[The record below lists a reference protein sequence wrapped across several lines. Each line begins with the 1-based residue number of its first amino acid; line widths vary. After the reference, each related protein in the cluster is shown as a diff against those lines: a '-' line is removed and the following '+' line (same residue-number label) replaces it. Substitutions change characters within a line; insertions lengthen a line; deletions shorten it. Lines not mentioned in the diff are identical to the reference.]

1 MSRIFEIIFELYIR
15 RRLFIGL
22 LLQKNLLH
30 TIIGITNARA
40 MHYGSASEGGLD
52 SLMIIA
58 ERLRTLRRERN
69 LSKRELV
76 GLLPINYSTYA
87 NYESGFREPNSE
99 VLQMLARHFNV
110 SIDYLMGMTENRRKA
125 DEVAILTDAEHEH
138 ILQYRQLD
146 AHGKGL
152 LDVVLNKELERINF
166 LGAKAGGANKY
177 VDDQWVTLNVYHQQA
192 SAGLGS
198 YLTDDSDTAFEVM
211 RFMATP
217 VSQKADFCVKIKGD
231 SMEPKI
237 CDGDIVFVKAA
248 PKVEPDNVGIFVY
261 DGEAYCK
268 RLRIDIKKGTIFLE
282 SLNKSYA
289 AKQVTQPEFL
299 RTVGLVIGIAE

>member
-1 MSRIFEIIFELYIR
+1 
-15 RRLFIGL
+15 
-22 LLQKNLLH
+22 
-30 TIIGITNARA
+30 
-40 MHYGSASEGGLD
+40 
-52 SLMIIA
+52 MIIA
-58 ERLRTLRRERN
+58 ERLRTLRREKN

-99 VLQMLARHFNV
+99 VLQMLARHFGV

-125 DEVAILTDAEHEH
+125 DEIAVLTNEEH
-138 ILQYRQLD
+138 IHITQYRQLD

-152 LDVVLNKELERINF
+152 IEVVMSKELERINF
-166 LGAKAGGANKY
+166 LGANVQGGSSQ
-177 VDDQWVTLNVYHQQA
+177 DDQWVTLKVYQQQA

-198 YLTDDSDTAFEVM
+198 YLTDDSDTDFEVM
-211 RFMATP
+211 RFVATP
-217 VSQKADFCVKIKGD
+217 VSQKADFCVKIRGD

-237 CDGDIVFVKAA
+237 CDGDIVFVKAV
-248 PKVEPDNVGIFVY
+248 PKVEPDNVGIFIY

-268 RLRIDIKKGTIFLE
+268 RLRIDNKKSAIYLE

-289 AKQVTQPEFL
+289 PKQVNQPEYL

>member
-1 MSRIFEIIFELYIR
+1 MEVKG
-15 RRLFIGL
+15 RL
-22 LLQKNLLH
+22 
-30 TIIGITNARA
+30 
-40 MHYGSASEGGLD
+40 MV
-52 SLMIIA
+52 IA
-58 ERLRTLRRERN
+58 ERLRILRREKN

-76 GLLPINYSTYA
+76 TMLPINYSTYA

-99 VLQMLARHFNV
+99 VLQMLARHFGV

-125 DEVAILTDAEHEH
+125 DEVAILTDTEHNH
-138 ILQYRQLD
+138 IAQYRQLD
-146 AHGKGL
+146 AHGKDL
-152 LDVVLNKELERINF
+152 IDVVMSKELERVNF
-166 LGAKAGGANKY
+166 LGAKAQGTTKQM
-177 VDDQWVTLNVYHQQA
+177 DDQWVTLHVYQQRA

-198 YLTDDSDTAFEVM
+198 YLTDDSDTDFEVM

-217 VSQKADFCVKIKGD
+217 VSEQADFCVRIRGD

-248 PKVEPDNVGIFVY
+248 PKVGPDNVGIFVY

-268 RLRIDIKKGTIFLE
+268 RLRIDNKKGAIFLE

-289 AKQVTQPEFL
+289 PKQVTQPEYL

>member
-1 MSRIFEIIFELYIR
+1 
-15 RRLFIGL
+15 
-22 LLQKNLLH
+22 
-30 TIIGITNARA
+30 
-40 MHYGSASEGGLD
+40 
-52 SLMIIA
+52 MIIA
-58 ERLRTLRRERN
+58 ERLRTLRREKG

-99 VLQMLARHFNV
+99 VLQMLAKYFNV
-110 SIDYLMGMTENRRKA
+110 SIDYLMGLTGNRRKA
-125 DEVAILTDAEHEH
+125 DEVAVLTDDEHAH
-138 ILQYRQLD
+138 ILQFRQLD

-152 LDVVLNKELERINF
+152 VDVVMQKELERINF
-166 LGAKAGGANKY
+166 LGARTQGINKLE
-177 VDDQWVTLNVYHQQA
+177 DEQWVTLNVYQQQA

-198 YLTDDSDTAFEVM
+198 YLTDDSDTDFEVM
-211 RFMATP
+211 RFVASP
-217 VSQKADFCVKIKGD
+217 VSKKADFCVRVRGD

-237 CDGDIVFVKAA
+237 CDGDIVFVKSA

-268 RLRIDIKKGTIFLE
+268 RLRIDNKKNAIFLE

-289 AKQVTQPEFL
+289 AKQVLEPEYL